1 MKVPHLDFLKSAPPA
16 PRVVLL
22 PDACFFTRTI
32 LLDEGC
38 TEEQLITQVDLAL
51 EGMSPFP
58 FSQLYRGH
66 YWVPGTREVLVF
78 AAYRRRFTQD
88 QIHSWSGA
96 EWVAPSFCALLNQE
110 PKTSRVIVYN
120 KDEALTA
127 IQWSGS
133 RVPSRILVKPLP
145 ADATPEQVAQI
156 REILLGELG
165 PVSDLQDLE
174 AAPAAGSSGDERN
187 FVFLTGDKHYEIP
200 ISSAAS
206 MDVRS
211 QEDLLSLRKAKQRD
225 TMLWR
230 SALGLTLALL
240 VLGLGEIAL
249 GAGWAW
255 QKTRKT
261 QVQLQQTVVDKI
273 MTAQLLASRID
284 ELATKRLLPFEMIT
298 LLAEKKPRSIQFVRT
313 TTDGLLKIQVEAT
326 TANASDLVAWET
338 SLTGHPAISSI
349 EITDRKTRD
358 NVTRFT
364 LVANFKQEGLKA
376 E

>member
-1 MKVPHLDFLKSAPPA
+1 
-16 PRVVLL
+16 
-22 PDACFFTRTI
+22 
-32 LLDEGC
+32 
-38 TEEQLITQVDLAL
+38 
-51 EGMSPFP
+51 
-58 FSQLYRGH
+58 
-66 YWVPGTREVLVF
+66 
-78 AAYRRRFTQD
+78 
-88 QIHSWSGA
+88 
-96 EWVAPSFCALLNQE
+96 
-110 PKTSRVIVYN
+110 
-120 KDEALTA
+120 
-127 IQWSGS
+127 
-133 RVPSRILVKPLP
+133 
-145 ADATPEQVAQI
+145 
-156 REILLGELG
+156 
-165 PVSDLQDLE
+165 
-174 AAPAAGSSGDERN
+174 
-187 FVFLTGDKHYEIP
+187 
-200 ISSAAS
+200 